1 MFVHILPPG
10 DQGGHEG
17 DLQGLPGEQ
26 RQIPGEYREV
36 HRQVSAERIWANM
49 NIYSYCLT
57 RDLPVVNLRGE
68 VLFKAWRDIFQ
79 DNRLILLRE
88 AKSKWIVCF
97 DPMSTLES
105 LSFLKKEYCT
115 ASTGKMSSTAHD
127 GKSERWKI
135 EELIFS
141 SPGRSSPTGTGRARC
156 GVCQTWAPCLP
167 RALVTSGGQW

>member
-26 RQIPGEYREV
+26 RQISGEYREV
-36 HRQVSAERIWANM
+36 HRQVSAERIRTNM

-79 DNRLILLRE
+79 DNRLVI
-88 AKSKWIVCF
+88 
-97 DPMSTLES
+97 
-105 LSFLKKEYCT
+105 
-115 ASTGKMSSTAHD
+115 
-127 GKSERWKI
+127 
-135 EELIFS
+135 
-141 SPGRSSPTGTGRARC
+141 
-156 GVCQTWAPCLP
+156 
-167 RALVTSGGQW
+167 